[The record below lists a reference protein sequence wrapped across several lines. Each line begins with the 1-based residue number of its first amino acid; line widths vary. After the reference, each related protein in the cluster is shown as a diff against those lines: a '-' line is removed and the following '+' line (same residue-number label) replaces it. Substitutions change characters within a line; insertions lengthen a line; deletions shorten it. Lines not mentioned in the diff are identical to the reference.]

1 MIVDVVK
8 EQKGVLVFRRCH
20 TSRTVVESSSVFK
33 LGFILF
39 CEITQRKLS

>member
-8 EQKGVLVFRRCH
+8 EQKG
-20 TSRTVVESSSVFK
+20 VVESSSVFK

-39 CEITQRKLS
+39 CEITRCKLS